1 MNYLLVDGNS
11 LGYYHQQSDKL
22 HNGEMEVQA
31 VFGFVK
37 NVRRYASILHARPMI
52 LWDGFSDKRRDYYPE
67 YKANRDEDP
76 EMKKMKEGFA
86 VQKPYILK
94 MMAALGV
101 NQLIAKDAEADDL
114 AGMLVG
120 RLAPQPTVDHIYLLT
135 GDGDWL
141 QLVREKVSWVS
152 LREDAK
158 QKQVNFEQ
166 FPELIGL
173 PTPRAFLEAKALQ
186 GDTSDNIKGVGGIGD
201 GGAKELLHE
210 WGSVAAMVRGINDG
224 SIVIN
229 KGRYK
234 TAFNKLAKNAFNE
247 KTGCRMLEAFKR
259 NMTLMNLID
268 TKFPPSEIEKIKG
281 ARDLKAFELLCH
293 ELNFRSFLED
303 LDVFVLPFE
312 RYC

>member
-1 MNYLLVDGNS
+1 MNYLFVDGNS

-52 LWDGFSDKRRDYYPE
+52 LWDGFSDKRRDYYPD

-76 EMKKMKEGFA
+76 EMKRMKEGFA

-158 QKQVNFEQ
+158 HKQVNFEQ

-173 PTPRAFLEAKALQ
+173 PTPRAFLRAKLCK
-186 GDTSDNIKGVGGIGD
+186 GIPPTTSKV
-201 GGAKELLHE
+201 
-210 WGSVAAMVRGINDG
+210 
-224 SIVIN
+224 
-229 KGRYK
+229 
-234 TAFNKLAKNAFNE
+234 
-247 KTGCRMLEAFKR
+247 
-259 NMTLMNLID
+259 
-268 TKFPPSEIEKIKG
+268 
-281 ARDLKAFELLCH
+281 
-293 ELNFRSFLED
+293 
-303 LDVFVLPFE
+303 
-312 RYC
+312 

>member
-1 MNYLLVDGNS
+1 MNYLFVDGNS

-52 LWDGFSDKRRDYYPE
+52 LWDGFSDKRRDYYPD

-135 GDGDWL
+135 GDGVFGD
-141 QLVREKVSWVS
+141 QLV
-152 LREDAK
+152 DAK
-158 QKQVNFEQ
+158 GCHHFQDVRLLDCK
-166 FPELIGL
+166 
-173 PTPRAFLEAKALQ
+173 AFFHPLHFRIFIAICFVIRVIVATLVATAVPQDHGACVKNGRIATNVFDEAK
-186 GDTSDNIKGVGGIGD
+186 
-201 GGAKELLHE
+201 H
-210 WGSVAAMVRGINDG
+210 
-224 SIVIN
+224 
-229 KGRYK
+229 
-234 TAFNKLAKNAFNE
+234 
-247 KTGCRMLEAFKR
+247 
-259 NMTLMNLID
+259 
-268 TKFPPSEIEKIKG
+268 
-281 ARDLKAFELLCH
+281 
-293 ELNFRSFLED
+293 
-303 LDVFVLPFE
+303 
-312 RYC
+312 